1 MAGRQLFCPKRLHA
15 PMESDRL
22 ALRDWRGDGFA
33 ARKGTRKR
41 LQQPK
46 RGKAAIW
53 AEIQG
58 QGPLGVQMF

>member
-1 MAGRQLFCPKRLHA
+1 
-15 PMESDRL
+15 MESDRL